1 MSNWQSNTI
10 EVDGFE
16 VRVDASADGVDLG
29 KVSGG
34 IYASDLLLTPE
45 QAMALADALTEGA
58 TRCLAAREG

>member
-58 TRCLAAREG
+58 TRCLAARGG